1 MAKRICIDAGHGGKD
16 PGATNGNYQE
26 KRAALGIALELGLL
40 LFRGGYEVYFTR
52 TNDTYVSLADRCK
65 ISNDAKADAFIS
77 LHLNSVSSGAAS
89 GVEVWRYAKCGALT
103 KELATAIQDN
113 VIEATGAGLLFY
125 GKPGTGKTHLAV
137 GIALEF
143 IENNLSVI
151 YTRAGAIV
159 REVKESWGRKATQ
172 TESQIYEKYARP
184 DLLIIDEIG
193 RQFGT
198 DTERMILFEVI
209 NARYEQRKPVLAV
222 TNLDGANLA
231 ECLGAATLD
240 RLRECGT
247 SVCFD
252 WESMRPKL

>member
-1 MAKRICIDAGHGGKD
+1 MLELNIRTETESGFCEVHGFFENVGMIVGGRTVWSGCTLCAYEKIEKENKMLAIEAERRHTRRIFEATGLPRRFEGKSLTSYR
-16 PGATNGNYQE
+16 ATE
-26 KRAALGIALELGLL
+26 KGQRNALETALK
-40 LFRGGYEVYFTR
+40 
-52 TNDTYVSLADRCK
+52 YVEDLDG
-65 ISNDAKADAFIS
+65 N
-77 LHLNSVSSGAAS
+77 L
-89 GVEVWRYAKCGALT
+89 
-103 KELATAIQDN
+103 
-113 VIEATGAGLLFY
+113 ATGAGLLFY